1 MQKAGGHGREDIVG
15 SLKID
20 HGWIRGL
27 AGSSHATLRC
37 AVKLIAV
44 SEIDRITINVHV

>member
-15 SLKID
+15 SLKVD
-20 HGWIRGL
+20 HGWIRSL
-27 AGSSHATLRC
+27 TRSSHAIPLC
-37 AVKLIAV
+37 AVELIAV